1 MRPLTGALL
10 WTQGFIAAW
19 RSVNIALVLKERI
32 KQTPE
37 TVASQL
43 EIDLTKN
50 RKQLLHKWYVCKS
63 QCCFIKTTTTKN

>member
-10 WTQGFIAAW
+10 WIQGLIAAW
-19 RSVNIALVLKERI
+19 KSVNIALVLKERI

-50 RKQLLHKWYVCKS
+50 
-63 QCCFIKTTTTKN
+63 